1 MFIMFVQLDVEVMFV
16 MFVQLDVKVMLER
29 SVLFVSV

>member
-1 MFIMFVQLDVEVMFV
+1 VEVMFV